1 MTFDPASATVAA
13 VLTVPLVELALRMR
27 IPDVVGRIVGPSRRS
42 VAVMRA
48 RGISDHWKERAML
61 LYARR
66 TLSGALTLATYLGL
80 LGGTGYVMVVAADAV
95 LPGFFQFLLAT
106 SGVVWASLVAF
117 AYLALRRKLAHD

>member
-42 VAVMRA
+42 VAVRRA

>member
-48 RGISDHWKERAML
+48 CGISDHWKERAML